1 MRHWTRQHPRDLFD
15 IKILYEHEGIT
26 DEIRKAF
33 VIYLASHDRPMHEL
47 LSPKRADM
55 RKTFDNE
62 FSGMTGRTVT
72 YDELEAVREKLI
84 IDIIHT
90 LTLAEK
96 RFLITM
102 KQGMP
107 EWNILGIPDIDKLPA
122 LQWKLRNIRNMDTIK
137 RTTMLN
143 ALKAVLHM

>member
-1 MRHWTRQHPRDLFD
+1 
-15 IKILYEHEGIT
+15 
-26 DEIRKAF
+26 
-33 VIYLASHDRPMHEL
+33 
-47 LSPKRADM
+47 M